1 MDIQTVKVQGERYLL
16 NGTMSVPKADGNRE
30 YELIKQWLAEGN
42 IPEPE
47 FTEEELSKQESDR
60 QIAESKTYLADTAW
74 YVERLNDPS
83 SGKVIPEEVLTKR
96 AEARELINTLE
107 AELVTIGAK

>member
-1 MDIQTVKVQGERYLL
+1 MYKLI
-16 NGTMSVPKADGNRE
+16 GTMSVKRLTDGACIPLVDGNIDYEE
-30 YELIKQWLAEGN
+30 YKQWLVDGN

-47 FTEEELSKQESDR
+47 FTEEELAKQESDR
-60 QIAESKTYLADTAW
+60 QIAESKTYLASTDFYMTVDK
-74 YVERLNDPS
+74 YVELDEAI
-83 SGKVIPEEVLTKR
+83 KVELTTKR